1 MSSEPNHN
9 RQKNH
14 KALTKKQKEAIRRK
28 KRQRKIILLV
38 VEILVVLILAIA
50 LFLISKLGKIERQEV
65 PLENIEVNEGISE
78 ESKEIMKSYT
88 TIALFGLDNR
98 SNGNLS
104 KGRSDVIMIANIN
117 NDTKEVKL
125 CSVFRDSYL
134 DTGDGS
140 FKKCNAAY
148 AKGGPEAA
156 INMLNKNLDLSIT
169 DYVTVDFNAVVECV
183 DLLGGITLDEVTDEE
198 AVLMQ
203 GYMDEINKL
212 TKNNSKY
219 LSRWWKQNVT
229 LDGVQACAYA
239 RIRYTKGDDYKR
251 AERQRTVLAAMVAK
265 AQKSDLVTI
274 NKLIDAVFGVYS
286 DKFFECRFSCIS
298 STGI

>member
-28 KRQRKIILLV
+28 KRQRKIILLI

-104 KGRSDVIMIANIN
+104 KGRSDVIMPISIMTLKKSNY
-117 NDTKEVKL
+117 VRY
-125 CSVFRDSYL
+125 SVIL
-134 DTGDGS
+134 IWIQEM
-140 FKKCNAAY
+140 
-148 AKGGPEAA
+148 EALR
-156 INMLNKNLDLSIT
+156 NVML
-169 DYVTVDFNAVVECV
+169 
-183 DLLGGITLDEVTDEE
+183 
-198 AVLMQ
+198 LMQ
-203 GYMDEINKL
+203 KVV
-212 TKNNSKY
+212 
-219 LSRWWKQNVT
+219 R
-229 LDGVQACAYA
+229 
-239 RIRYTKGDDYKR
+239 RRP
-251 AERQRTVLAAMVAK
+251 
-265 AQKSDLVTI
+265 
-274 NKLIDAVFGVYS
+274 LI
-286 DKFFECRFSCIS
+286 C
-298 STGI
+298 

>member
-117 NDTKEVKL
+117 CHGGEPFTL
-125 CSVFRDSYL
+125 ARDE
-134 DTGDGS
+134 
-140 FKKCNAAY
+140 AY
-148 AKGGPEAA
+148 IG
-156 INMLNKNLDLSIT
+156 
-169 DYVTVDFNAVVECV
+169 
-183 DLLGGITLDEVTDEE
+183 
-198 AVLMQ
+198 VLI
-203 GYMDEINKL
+203 D
-212 TKNNSKY
+212 
-219 LSRWWKQNVT
+219 
-229 LDGVQACAYA
+229 
-239 RIRYTKGDDYKR
+239 
-251 AERQRTVLAAMVAK
+251 
-265 AQKSDLVTI
+265 DLV
-274 NKLIDAVFGVYS
+274 
-286 DKFFECRFSCIS
+286 FELFNRHILDSVS
-298 STGI
+298 Y

>member
-28 KRQRKIILLV
+28 KRQRKIILLI

-156 INMLNKNLDLSIT
+156 INMLNKNLD
-169 DYVTVDFNAVVECV
+169 
-183 DLLGGITLDEVTDEE
+183 
-198 AVLMQ
+198 
-203 GYMDEINKL
+203 
-212 TKNNSKY
+212 
-219 LSRWWKQNVT
+219 RW
-229 LDGVQACAYA
+229 Y
-239 RIRYTKGDDYKR
+239 YTG
-251 AERQRTVLAAMVAK
+251 
-265 AQKSDLVTI
+265 
-274 NKLIDAVFGVYS
+274 
-286 DKFFECRFSCIS
+286 
-298 STGI
+298 

>member
-98 SNGNLS
+98 SNGNLTLH
-104 KGRSDVIMIANIN
+104 N
-117 NDTKEVKL
+117 
-125 CSVFRDSYL
+125 
-134 DTGDGS
+134 
-140 FKKCNAAY
+140 
-148 AKGGPEAA
+148 
-156 INMLNKNLDLSIT
+156 
-169 DYVTVDFNAVVECV
+169 
-183 DLLGGITLDEVTDEE
+183 LLG
-198 AVLMQ
+198 
-203 GYMDEINKL
+203 
-212 TKNNSKY
+212 
-219 LSRWWKQNVT
+219 
-229 LDGVQACAYA
+229 
-239 RIRYTKGDDYKR
+239 
-251 AERQRTVLAAMVAK
+251 
-265 AQKSDLVTI
+265 
-274 NKLIDAVFGVYS
+274 
-286 DKFFECRFSCIS
+286 FF
-298 STGI
+298 

>member
-125 CSVFRDSYL
+125 CRLCKRWS
-134 DTGDGS
+134 
-140 FKKCNAAY
+140 
-148 AKGGPEAA
+148 GG
-156 INMLNKNLDLSIT
+156 
-169 DYVTVDFNAVVECV
+169 
-183 DLLGGITLDEVTDEE
+183 GH
-198 AVLMQ
+198 
-203 GYMDEINKL
+203 
-212 TKNNSKY
+212 
-219 LSRWWKQNVT
+219 
-229 LDGVQACAYA
+229 
-239 RIRYTKGDDYKR
+239 
-251 AERQRTVLAAMVAK
+251 
-265 AQKSDLVTI
+265 
-274 NKLIDAVFGVYS
+274 
-286 DKFFECRFSCIS
+286 
-298 STGI
+298 

>member
-140 FKKCNAAY
+140 FKKCNT
-148 AKGGPEAA
+148 EHNFTSLVSLLILA
-156 INMLNKNLDLSIT
+156 IIMTSLRPFD
-169 DYVTVDFNAVVECV
+169 
-183 DLLGGITLDEVTDEE
+183 
-198 AVLMQ
+198 
-203 GYMDEINKL
+203 KL
-212 TKNNSKY
+212 PLER
-219 LSRWWKQNVT
+219 LSRPNK
-229 LDGVQACAYA
+229 
-239 RIRYTKGDDYKR
+239 
-251 AERQRTVLAAMVAK
+251 AMV
-265 AQKSDLVTI
+265 V
-274 NKLIDAVFGVYS
+274 
-286 DKFFECRFSCIS
+286 
-298 STGI
+298 